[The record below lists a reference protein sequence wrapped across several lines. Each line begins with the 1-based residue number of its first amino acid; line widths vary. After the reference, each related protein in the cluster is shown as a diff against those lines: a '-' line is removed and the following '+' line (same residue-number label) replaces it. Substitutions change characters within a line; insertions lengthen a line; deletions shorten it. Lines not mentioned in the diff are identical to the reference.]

1 MREID
6 RAAPGTPF
14 RRRFDNGPPG
24 GSEGGVEDM
33 IERRA
38 LFCGIAAAALAKP
51 ALAQAWPARP
61 IRLVVGFPPGG
72 TTDIAARILIEPLS
86 QRLGQSVVVENRPG
100 GSGGNIGADVVAK
113 AEPDGYTLL
122 MQTVSSGAINHG
134 LYGPRMPHRPDA
146 MTAVALVVKVPNAI
160 FVTNAL
166 PVRTLQELV
175 DYAKARPGRLNI
187 GSSGVGTS
195 LHMTGELLKQAAG
208 IDLTHVPFRGAGP
221 MLQEVIAGRIEVA
234 VDNLPSVVGHLREGR
249 LRPLAVTTSVRS
261 PALPEVPTTAEA
273 GYPSVEATAWFGVT
287 APART
292 PRDIV
297 NRLAQAINASLA
309 DPAIWKRFEDLGG
322 MKPGL
327 TPDGLSTPETFQ
339 RFIDAEIQKWAEV
352 VRRGNITVD

>member
-1 MREID
+1 MID
-6 RAAPGTPF
+6 
-14 RRRFDNGPPG
+14 
-24 GSEGGVEDM
+24 
-33 IERRA
+33 RRA
-38 LFCGIAAAALAKP
+38 LLGGLALAPLARP
-51 ALAQAWPARP
+51 AFAQAWPSRP

-72 TTDIAARILIEPLS
+72 TTDVAARVLVEPLS
-86 QRLGQSVVVENRPG
+86 RRLGQNVVVENRPG
-100 GSGGNIGADVVAK
+100 GSGGNVGADVVAK
-113 AEPDGYTLL
+113 ADPDGYTLL

-134 LYGPRMPHRPDA
+134 LYGARMPHKPEDLA
-146 MTAVALVVKVPNAI
+146 AIALVVRVPNAI

-175 DYAKARPGRLNI
+175 DYVKARPGRLNI

-234 VDNLPSVVGHLREGR
+234 VDNLPSVIGHLREGR
-249 LRPLAVTTSVRS
+249 LRPLAMTTKTRT

-273 GYPSVEATAWFGVT
+273 GFPAVEATAWFGVC

-292 PRDIV
+292 PRPVIDRVAQEV
-297 NRLAQAINASLA
+297 NACLA
-309 DPAIWKRFEDLGG
+309 DEAVWQKLADLGG
-322 MKPGL
+322 MKPDL
-327 TPDGLSTPETFQ
+327 TPNGLSTPETFQ
-339 RFIDAEIQKWAEV
+339 AFITAEIAKWGEV